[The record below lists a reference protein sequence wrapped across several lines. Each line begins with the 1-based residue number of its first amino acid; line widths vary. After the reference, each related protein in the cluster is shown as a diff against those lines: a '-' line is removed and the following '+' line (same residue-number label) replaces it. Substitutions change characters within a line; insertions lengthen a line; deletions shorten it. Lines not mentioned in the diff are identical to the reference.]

1 MTSTNHTFDRGA
13 SAEGNFEAYANPLV
27 AEALEHASALEDGA
41 DAETLHKLRVALRRM
56 RTLLWA
62 YRPILDEKFDDEQ
75 RALFKSLA
83 NAAGNT
89 RDWDILIGLV
99 KEGGD
104 GALLDA
110 LKKNRNKTAKKSA
123 ETLRNSRLDN
133 SLFEAVNEAHRE
145 LENAAARTPL
155 RKFAR
160 KRVKAA
166 QKQLKRRMHH
176 ARRVGSSDYDSYHGV
191 RKAGKKVRYLVEF
204 FEPLLNKEQRKS
216 MKNLKRLQKLFG
228 ALNDV
233 VASHELL
240 SAQRASLPRRANAED
255 ALRSL
260 EKEQKH
266 RIKAASKLL

>member
-1 MTSTNHTFDRGA
+1 MNSTSHTFDRGA
-13 SAEGNFEAYANPLV
+13 PAEANFEAYANPLV

-62 YRPILDEKFDDEQ
+62 YQPILNERFGNEQ

-89 RDWDILIGLV
+89 RDWDILISLLKKGN
-99 KEGGD
+99 D
-104 GALLDA
+104 GPLLGA
-110 LKKNRNKTAKKSA
+110 LKKNRNETAKESA
-123 ETLRNSRLDN
+123 ETLRNSQLDS
-133 SLFEAVNEAHRE
+133 SLHDAVNEAHRE
-145 LENAAARTPL
+145 LENAPARTPL

-160 KRVKAA
+160 KRVIAA
-166 QKQLKRRMHH
+166 QKQLKKRMRRGRK
-176 ARRVGSSDYDSYHGV
+176 ADSSDYNSYHGV
-191 RKAGKKVRYLVEF
+191 RKAGKKVRYLIEF
-204 FEPLLNKEQRKS
+204 FEPLLDKKQRKN

-240 SAQRASLPRRANAED
+240 AAHRASLPRRADPEA
-255 ALRSL
+255 ALHSL
-260 EKEQKH
+260 QKEQKR